1 MAQARST
8 TFPKPFDAFKVAG
21 VTSQW
26 IKLSRPDGHPH
37 VLLVTIDH
45 PPVNAMTLEVHR
57 ELLQALRLT
66 DTDTDADADVD
77 IRCIILTGAGERC
90 FVAGGDVA
98 ELGAMDAEKALVRTR
113 VIRQVFDAIRRNQV
127 PVIGAINGHALGSG
141 LVMMAQCDI
150 VVASDNA
157 RFGLPEIA
165 VGVMGG
171 TKHLARIVP
180 EKLMRWMALT
190 GQRVDAAHLQRLGVI
205 LKVVPRD
212 QLLSA
217 ALEVATDICSKSP
230 AAVRLMKEVM
240 NLTEAMDLDNG
251 YHVETYATAIISTH
265 PDSKEAARAFQEKRP
280 ADFSKPTKPEPTK
293 P

>member
-1 MAQARST
+1 MAQVRST
-8 TFPKPFDAFKVAG
+8 TFPKPFDEFKVAG

-66 DTDTDADADVD
+66 DTDTDTDAD
-77 IRCIILTGAGERC
+77 IRCIVLTGAGERC

-113 VIRQVFDAIRRNQV
+113 VIRQVFDAIRRNPV

-190 GQRVDAAHLQRLGVI
+190 GRRVDAAHLERLGVI
-205 LKVVPRD
+205 LKVVPQAR
-212 QLLSA
+212 LLDA
-217 ALEVATDICSKSP
+217 ALEVAADICTKSP

-240 NLTEAMDLDNG
+240 NLTESMDLDNG
-251 YHVETYATAIISTH
+251 YHVETYATAIMSTH
-265 PDSKEAARAFQEKRP
+265 PDSKEAAQSFQEKRM
-280 ADFSKPTKPEPTK
+280 ADYSKHNTP
-293 P
+293 